1 MQDFITTL
9 IASPVPGLGWPEVVL
24 RLAAAILLGGVLGW
38 EREAKRK
45 EAGLR
50 THIMIS
56 LAACLFSLI
65 TLGLMMSPLADD
77 DSIRKDPI
85 RLIEAV
91 TAGVAFLAAGT
102 IFTRG
107 GDVKGLTTGAGM
119 WLAGAVGVACGLG
132 SISLGL
138 VATVLTLVVMRL
150 FKALEAQALNRDPED
165 TERSD

>member
-1 MQDFITTL
+1 MDMIVSQF
-9 IASPVPGLGWPEVVL
+9 AESPVPGIGWGEVSLRLGAAVVL
-24 RLAAAILLGGVLGW
+24 GGALGW
-38 EREAKRK
+38 EREAKKK

-50 THIMIS
+50 THIMIA
-56 LAACLFSLI
+56 LAACLFALI
-65 TLGLMMSPLADD
+65 TLGLLLSPLADD

-119 WLAGAVGVACGLG
+119 WLAGAVGVATGLG
-132 SISLGL
+132 SIGL
-138 VATVLTLVVMRL
+138 AVVSTVLALVVLRL
-150 FKALEAQALNRDPED
+150 FKVIEHRMSGPED
-165 TERSD
+165 